1 MSRANCDYCHI
12 SAARCFKSF
21 YFPHVGCI
29 VLVRFSIIIFS
40 TLLRFCMCITFIC
53 FHMYLQC
60 NVRSTHM
67 ILFQIMPLFASPELL
82 FIMMLNSCSVMQ
94 TSTGLQKIEPFLGLH
109 RFYTESAQ
117 LTVIQLMIFWLH
129 DGVRALCIQQRP
141 YFEFW
146 PFPGLGYAVATLSW
160 CWAVAVSTVP
170 TQLCN
175 HEGRQRYPAGTHCVR
190 WFCPAAHYC
199 KCSVHA

>member
-40 TLLRFCMCITFIC
+40 TLLGFCTCITFIC

-60 NVRSTHM
+60 SVRSTHM
-67 ILFQIMPLFASPELL
+67 ILFQIMPLFTSPELL

-94 TSTGLQKIEPFLGLH
+94 TSTGLQKIEPF
-109 RFYTESAQ
+109 
-117 LTVIQLMIFWLH
+117 
-129 DGVRALCIQQRP
+129 
-141 YFEFW
+141 
-146 PFPGLGYAVATLSW
+146 SW
-160 CWAVAVSTVP
+160 P
-170 TQLCN
+170 TQILYRECPTY
-175 HEGRQRYPAGTHCVR
+175 GDSADDFLTSR
-190 WFCPAAHYC
+190 WCESTMHSAET
-199 KCSVHA
+199 VL